1 MSAKVFHIPLIAT
14 VPELKLYAIV
24 QRNPKSDDDAEK
36 DHSGI
41 KRYHSTEDMVKDD
54 NVDAV
59 IVTTPPA
66 THLELAKLALENG
79 KHVVVEKPFTPTHE
93 EATELISVAKKHQRL
108 LTVYQN
114 RRWDSDF
121 LTISDLVKK
130 GSLGRITEFE
140 THFDRHR
147 PEVPS
152 GGGWKTKPAPGGGAV
167 FDLGT
172 HLIDQVVVL
181 FGLPK
186 RITGFVGTQRENSEH
201 GLEDSCTV
209 LLHYHGML
217 ATVKAAVVSP
227 EVNQLRY
234 WVRGTKGSYKKFHL
248 DCQEDHLKAGKKPG
262 EEGFGVEPKERYG
275 TLTVANGTSI
285 SEEVY
290 PTLDPITYRAFY
302 TKFAEALAGQGEIP
316 VEPEA
321 PAAVIRL
328 IELARQSSKEGRTVD
343 V

>member
-1 MSAKVFHIPLIAT
+1 MAT
-14 VPELKLYAIV
+14 
-24 QRNPKSDDDAEK
+24 Q
-36 DHSGI
+36 
-41 KRYHSTEDMVKDD
+41 
-54 NVDAV
+54 
-59 IVTTPPA
+59 
-66 THLELAKLALENG
+66 LALI
-79 KHVVVEKPFTPTHE
+79 PTNRY
-93 EATELISVAKKHQRL
+93 LD
-108 LTVYQN
+108 

-152 GGGWKTKPAPGGGAV
+152 GGGWKTKPGPGGGAV

-181 FGLPK
+181 FGLPQ

-217 ATVKAAVVSP
+217 ATVKTAVVSP

-234 WVRGTKGSYKKFHL
+234 WVRGTQGSYKKV
-248 DCQEDHLKAGKKPG
+248 GIR
-262 EEGFGVEPKERYG
+262 V
-275 TLTVANGTSI
+275 
-285 SEEVY
+285 
-290 PTLDPITYRAFY
+290 
-302 TKFAEALAGQGEIP
+302 QG
-316 VEPEA
+316 
-321 PAAVIRL
+321 L
-328 IELARQSSKEGRTVD
+328 SLC
-343 V
+343 